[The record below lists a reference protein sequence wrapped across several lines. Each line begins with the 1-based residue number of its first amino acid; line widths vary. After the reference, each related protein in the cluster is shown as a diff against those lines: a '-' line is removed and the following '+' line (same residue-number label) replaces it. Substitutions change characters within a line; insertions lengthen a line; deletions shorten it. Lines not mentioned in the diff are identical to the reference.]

1 MSEEKNNI
9 NNSQEKDKDKNEEK
23 INLSYLNNFLN
34 LQNNNLSP
42 LNLDKDQLFQ
52 SFLLFQNF
60 LSMNP
65 NLIKDNKNIENL
77 KNEEKEIKTNENILK
92 NSKLNESKILNDSKN
107 NTEEDNKIENEN
119 KSIQNENKPTQNT
132 NTNTNTNEKRNDNKN
147 VNINIYDEIPIKPS
161 GYNFME
167 LLEKTLANEENNK
180 NENVNNYNNK
190 NQKVRHFN
198 KKNIKKNMN
207 NVTND
212 TSSSMYNNISEP
224 NISKENKY
232 FKIKEIYENGNK
244 SFEKKDEEISSINN
258 EDINNK
264 DYKKTLLI
272 NDEKIKEEIDNL
284 INEDDLKDISPKKK
298 YRIFSKY

>member
-23 INLSYLNNFLN
+23 INLSNINNFLN
-34 LQNNNLSP
+34 LQGNNLSP

-65 NLIKDNKNIENL
+65 NLIKDKKNLENL
-77 KNEEKEIKTNENILK
+77 KIEEKEIKTNENFLK
-92 NSKLNESKILNDSKN
+92 NNKLNESKLLNDSKN
-107 NTEEDNKIENEN
+107 NTEEENKIENEN
-119 KSIQNENKPTQNT
+119 KSIQNENKPNQNT
-132 NTNTNTNEKRNDNKN
+132 NANTNDNKNDNNKN

-180 NENVNNYNNK
+180 NENLNNFNNK
-190 NQKVRHFN
+190 NPKVRHFN
-198 KKNIKKNMN
+198 KKNNKKNMN

-232 FKIKEIYENGNK
+232 FKIKETFENENT

-264 DYKKTLLI
+264 DYKKTFLI
-272 NDEKIKEEIDNL
+272 NDDKIKEEIDNL
-284 INEDDLKDISPKKK
+284 INEVDLKDISPKK
-298 YRIFSKY
+298 I